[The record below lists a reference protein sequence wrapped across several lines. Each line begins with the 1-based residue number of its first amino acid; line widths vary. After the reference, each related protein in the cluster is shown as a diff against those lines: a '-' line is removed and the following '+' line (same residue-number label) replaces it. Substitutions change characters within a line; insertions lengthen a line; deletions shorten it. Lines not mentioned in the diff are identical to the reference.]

1 MSTERRW
8 TSAGALR
15 VGATTVGLAAD
26 AVLGIGLARAGTRVS
41 SAAVGAASLGS
52 AFVVISEIGKK
63 QTFEP
68 GAPRRRAATLR
79 SSASTLGWS
88 GLAWSCAALAEDRN
102 VAKAPLGPALIAL
115 QGITLVSGSP
125 IPTRIATGTAQIA
138 TGVIMSGAAA
148 RHEDPVASAVAITSA
163 GALSLARVTGLFKHD
178 GARTATAI
186 LDAGARVGL
195 AIAATRLAR
204 MGDERLF

>member
-1 MSTERRW
+1 MSTGRHW
-8 TSAGALR
+8 TTAGAIR
-15 VGATTVGLAAD
+15 VAATTVGLAAD
-26 AVLGIGLARAGTRVS
+26 AVIGIGLARAGTRVS
-41 SAAVGAASLGS
+41 SAAVGAASIGS
-52 AFVVISEIGKK
+52 AFVVLSEIGKK
-63 QTFEP
+63 QTFES
-68 GAPRRRAATLR
+68 GAPRRRAATVR
-79 SSASTLGWS
+79 SSVSTLGWS

-115 QGITLVSGSP
+115 QGITLVSGSA

-148 RHEDPVASAVAITSA
+148 RHEDPVAGAVALTSA
-163 GALSLARVTGLFKHD
+163 GAMSLARVTGMVKHD
-178 GARTATAI
+178 RALTAAAL

-195 AIAATRLAR
+195 AVAAMRLAR

>member
-1 MSTERRW
+1 MSNGRRW
-8 TSAGALR
+8 TSAGAIR
-15 VGATTVGLAAD
+15 VAATAVGLAAD
-26 AVLGIGLARAGTRVS
+26 AAIGIGLARAGTRVS

-52 AFVVISEIGKK
+52 AFVVISEVGKR
-63 QTFEP
+63 QTFDA
-68 GAPRRRAATLR
+68 GVPRRRAATLR

-115 QGITLVSGSP
+115 QGITLVSGSAL
-125 IPTRIATGTAQIA
+125 PTRVATGTAQIA

-148 RHEDPVASAVAITSA
+148 RHEDPVASAVAITAA
-163 GALSLARVTGLFKHD
+163 GALSLARVAGLFKND
-178 GARTATAI
+178 GARTTAAI

-195 AIAATRLAR
+195 AVAANRLAH